1 MVLKTISLNK
11 VPEIFRKDANPNIP
25 KEIIIK
31 DGYLTSRFEY
41 LALAT
46 LCSLKDPKNI
56 FEIGTFEGYSTS
68 ILAMNA
74 PKSRIYTL
82 DLSPDIKKTKFD
94 IGKLNRKYTPIKR
107 KISFL
112 STKYS
117 HRIKRLF
124 GDSATFDFS
133 KFKDKMDFV
142 FIDGAHTYEYT
153 KNDTE
158 KALEITKNKGVLVWH
173 DFNHLYWPETVKFL
187 KEFSKIYNLY
197 HIKNTYLVF
206 LIK

>member
-1 MVLKTISLNK
+1 MVLKTISLSK
-11 VPEIFRKDANPNIP
+11 VPELFRKEANPKLP
-25 KEIIIK
+25 KKIKIK
-31 DGYLTSRFEY
+31 DGCLTSEFEY

-46 LCSLKDPKNI
+46 LCSLKYPKNI

-74 PKSRIYTL
+74 QKSKVYTL
-82 DLSPDIKKTKFD
+82 DLPPNIKKTKFD
-94 IGKLNRKYTPIKR
+94 IGKLNEKYTPIKN
-107 KISFL
+107 KISF
-112 STKYS
+112 SKTKYS

-133 KFKDKMDFV
+133 KFKDKMDLT

-158 KALEITKNKGVLVWH
+158 KALEITKNKGVIIWH
-173 DFNHLYWPETVKFL
+173 DFNISYWPETVKFL
-187 KEFSKIYNLY
+187 KEFSKTHTLY